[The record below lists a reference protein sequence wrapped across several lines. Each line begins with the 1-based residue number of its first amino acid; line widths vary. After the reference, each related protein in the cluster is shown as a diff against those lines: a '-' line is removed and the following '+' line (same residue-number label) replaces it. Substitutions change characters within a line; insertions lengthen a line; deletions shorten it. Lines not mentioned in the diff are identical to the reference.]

1 MAAIASG
8 ILRRQQKVSK
18 LETTVKNALEAMES
32 ERSKIAKLQME
43 QSKLQKMQQ
52 EKAAPR
58 VSTQPTA
65 LGKSKKEFML
75 YCFQA
80 GIPPEESQAW
90 FAEESKATVMAND
103 MYRNMAA
110 SDPY

>member
-1 MAAIASG
+1 
-8 ILRRQQKVSK
+8 
-18 LETTVKNALEAMES
+18 MES

-58 VSTQPTA
+58 VTTQPTA

-80 GIPPEESQAW
+80 GIPPEESQA
-90 FAEESKATVMAND
+90 
-103 MYRNMAA
+103 
-110 SDPY
+110 